1 MFLVEYKKV
10 NKNMNK
16 KALLGI
22 SLIVLFGFS
31 MVAGN
36 VLAQDVT
43 IQTAF
48 SINILSPNTSP
59 ARNQWS
65 LLMEQLLPKAGIGIS
80 FHESTGW
87 GNIGPRTWAHPL
99 LDYNYI
105 PVYEDGG
112 YDLLFVG
119 WSWDLDLDLTGLFDT
134 LSIHPAGDNHYQYSN
149 PVYDD
154 MLDDYLAEL
163 DPVARIELAF
173 DIQEIIFDDLP
184 AIAIIYPQS
193 LFGYKVGL
201 TGIDDMLFASG
212 NQRPWLWDDPD
223 DNIIKYCIPA
233 DLREYNIYE
242 GASFYDFQ
250 WMQMIH
256 AQLVQREQVTREWG
270 AVIAKN
276 WTIDGPIVGA
286 THPINI
292 TVNLDPDAK
301 FNDGEPVLPEDIKY
315 TMELFMSP
323 VMASSEYGNLVRF
336 LGTNDSIEI
345 TIPGAGG
352 QLVYRLVTMYN
363 FPLSLLAYYIL
374 DKHKGDGTGVEE
386 LIATHGY
393 DIFGLPPGDPTIG
406 FNLVKSPGAF
416 MLSSFD
422 SVSSTVHMVPN
433 PYWDDTIISGGV
445 QPFLTDLYITH
456 VMGKD
461 NAISELKLGNYDI
474 MDAQYYPVLSDF
486 EGETL
491 IEGVLIG
498 DPSHQEMS
506 INMKHPILGT
516 GELTPLGTPEAAKFI
531 RKAISHSC
539 PRQTIVDEIL
549 EGLGSAATC
558 PFPNVL
564 VGFNDEL
571 VPYAF
576 DLDLAIDYVEA
587 AGFTV
592 RVTATETGIAG
603 LIFLSFLGLAS
614 ILAFRRFRK

>member
-1 MFLVEYKKV
+1 MLLVEYKKV

-22 SLIVLFGFS
+22 SLVVLFGFS

-65 LLMEQLLPKAGIGIS
+65 LLMEQLLPKVGIGIT

-87 GNIGPRTWAHPL
+87 GNIAPRTWSYPL

-119 WSWDLDLDLTGLFDT
+119 WSWGLDLDLTGLFDT
-134 LSIHPAGDNHYQYSN
+134 LSIYPAGDNHYQYSN
-149 PVYDD
+149 TEYDD
-154 MLDDYLAEL
+154 TLDDYLAEL
-163 DPVARIELAF
+163 DPTERISIAYEL
-173 DIQEIIFDDLP
+173 QEILYEDLP
-184 AIAIIYPQS
+184 AIAIIYPKS

-201 TGIDDMLFASG
+201 TGIDDMLIASS
-212 NQRPWLWDDPD
+212 NHRPWLWDDPD
-223 DNIIKYCIPA
+223 DHIIKYAIPG

-242 GASFYDFQ
+242 QSSYYDAQ
-250 WMQMIH
+250 WMQMTH
-256 AQLVQREQVTREWG
+256 ACLAQREQDTREWG
-270 AVIAKN
+270 PVIAKN
-276 WTIDGPIVGA
+276 WTLDGPLPGV
-286 THPINI
+286 TNPINI
-292 TVNLDPDAK
+292 TVFLDPDAK
-301 FNDGEPVLPEDIKY
+301 FCDGEPVLPEDVKY
-315 TMELFMSP
+315 SMQLHMTP
-323 VMASSEYGNLVRF
+323 AMASGSYGNLVRF
-336 LGTNDSIEI
+336 FGTNDSIEI
-345 TIPGAGG
+345 VDNSPGGKMIFH
-352 QLVYRLVTMYN
+352 LVTMYN
-363 FPLSLLAYYIL
+363 FAESLLAYQII
-374 DKHKGDGTGVEE
+374 DKHKADDTGVED
-386 LIATHGY
+386 LIGIHGY
-393 DIFGLPPGDPTIG
+393 DIFGNTPDWQAFALQ
-406 FNLVKSPGAF
+406 KSCGAF
-416 MLSSFD
+416 MLESFD
-422 SVSSTVHMVPN
+422 TDNSVVKMVPN
-433 PYWDDTIISGGV
+433 PYWHLDAPLLDELY
-445 QPFLTDLYITH
+445 LTFI
-456 VMGKD
+456 MGKD
-461 NAISELKLGNYDI
+461 NAISQLKLEAIDI
-474 MDAQYYPVLSDF
+474 MDAQYFPVLSDF

-491 IEGVLIG
+491 IEGVLVG

-516 GELTPLGTPEAAKFI
+516 GELTPLGTAEAAKYV
-531 RKAISHSC
+531 RKAISHTC

-549 EGLGSAATC
+549 EGLGSAATV
-558 PFPNVL
+558 PAPNVL
-564 VGFNDEL
+564 VGFNEEL
-571 VPYAF
+571 EPYAY

>member
-1 MFLVEYKKV
+1 
-10 NKNMNK
+10 MNK

-22 SLIVLFGFS
+22 SLVVLFGFS

-65 LLMEQLLPKAGIGIS
+65 LLMEQLLPKVGIGIT

-87 GNIGPRTWAHPL
+87 GNIAPRTWSYPL

-119 WSWDLDLDLTGLFDT
+119 WSWGLDLDLTGLFDT
-134 LSIHPAGDNHYQYSN
+134 MSIYPAGDNHYQYSN
-149 PVYDD
+149 TVYDD
-154 MLDDYLAEL
+154 LLTDYLGEL
-163 DPVARIELAF
+163 DPVERINIAYDL
-173 DIQEIIFDDLP
+173 QEILYDELP
-184 AIAIIYPQS
+184 AIAIIYPKS

-201 TGIDDMLFASG
+201 TGIDDMLIASS
-212 NQRPWLWDDPD
+212 NHRPWMWDDPD
-223 DNIIKYCIPA
+223 DHIIKYAIPG

-242 GASFYDFQ
+242 QSSYYDAQ
-250 WMQMIH
+250 WMQMTH
-256 AQLVQREQVTREWG
+256 ACLAQREQVTREWG
-270 AVIAKN
+270 PVIAED
-276 WTIDGPIVGA
+276 WILDGPLPGA
-286 THPINI
+286 TYPINI
-292 TVNLDPDAK
+292 TVNFDPDAK
-301 FNDGEPVLPEDIKY
+301 FCDGESVLPEDVKY
-315 TMELFMSP
+315 SMQLHMTP
-323 VMASSEYGNLVRF
+323 AMASGSYGNLVRF
-336 LGTNDSIEI
+336 FGTNDSIEI
-345 TIPGAGG
+345 VDNSAGG
-352 QLVYRLVTMYN
+352 QIIFHLVTMYN
-363 FPLSLLAYYIL
+363 FAESLLAFQII

-386 LIATHGY
+386 LIAAHGY
-393 DIFGLPPGDPTIG
+393 DIFGDTPDTWG
-406 FNLVKSPGAF
+406 FALQKSCGAF

-422 SVSSTVHMVPN
+422 TVNSVVKMVPN
-433 PYWDDTIISGGV
+433 PYWKDTIVSEGAD
-445 QPFLTDLYITH
+445 PLLDELYLTF

-461 NAISELKLGNYDI
+461 NAISELKLGNIDI
-474 MDAQYYPVLSDF
+474 MDAQYFPVLSDF
-486 EGETL
+486 EGETE
-491 IEGVLIG
+491 IEGVLVG

-516 GELTPLGTPEAAKFI
+516 GELTPLGTTEAAKYV
-531 RKAISHSC
+531 RKAISHTC

-549 EGLGSAATC
+549 EGLGSPGTVPC
-558 PFPNVL
+558 PNVL
-564 VGFNDEL
+564 VGFNEEL
-571 VPYAF
+571 EPYAY

-603 LIFLSFLGLAS
+603 LVFLSFLGLAS